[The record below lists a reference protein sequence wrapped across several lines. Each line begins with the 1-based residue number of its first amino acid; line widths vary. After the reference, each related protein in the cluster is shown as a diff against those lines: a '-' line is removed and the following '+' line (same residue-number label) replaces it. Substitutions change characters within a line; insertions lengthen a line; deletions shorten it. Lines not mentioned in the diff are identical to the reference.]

1 MKVSVKKEWF
11 DNGVSILA
19 INSEINLSFKGV
31 TKVCIGRQSDEAM
44 NLRLYRKNEHVG
56 GITVSHDSVLELIE
70 MFKVH
75 SVYQESKP
83 AIQSVAC

>member
-11 DNGVSILA
+11 DNGVSVSA

-44 NLRLYRKNEHVG
+44 NLRLYRKGEHVG
-56 GITVSHDSVLELIE
+56 GITVTHDAVIGLIE
-70 MFKVH
+70 MFKQH
-75 SVYQESKP
+75 GVYQDAEQ
-83 AIQSVAC
+83 AALRVA